1 MALAREVARVVR
13 DAGAPLA
20 TASEAGVILRAREDG
35 AVEARWSAPR
45 GPDPRYD
52 PLLELEWCAANLRE
66 AGTRATP
73 VMEDAGP
80 SVLCPASGTR

>member
-1 MALAREVARVVR
+1 MALAREVARILR

-20 TASEAGVILRAREDG
+20 TASEAGVILRAREAG

-52 PLLELEWCAANLRE
+52 PLLELEWCAATLRE
-66 AGTRATP
+66 AGIRATL

-80 SVLCPASGTR
+80 WVLCPAPGAR